1 MSQPIGKIIKSLRNK
16 HKLSQDELAEK
27 LNQKFN
33 TTINKGMIS
42 KWENDLGDPRLDTV
56 RHLSVFFNVSLD
68 YLLGRT
74 DEPNDTTSD
83 EGDAPLDKNYRKI
96 ERFARKVSPDVL
108 EKAVKILDAAFEDAF
123 NEEDYEDDDDI

>member
-74 DEPNDTTSD
+74 DEPKDTISD
-83 EGDAPLDKNYRKI
+83 EKDAPLDENYRKI

-108 EKAVKILDAAFEDAF
+108 KKAVKLLDAAFEDAF

>member
-1 MSQPIGKIIKSLRNK
+1 MSRPIGKIIKSLRSK

-74 DEPNDTTSD
+74 DGPNDTISD
-83 EGDAPLDKNYRKI
+83 EGDAPLDENYRKI